1 MFSVL
6 ITGSSRG
13 IGLELTKQFV
23 THHDPPDTVIA
34 TCRNPSTADELRSL
48 MSRFNNLVILE
59 LDVNKVETFPRLVE
73 RVTSI
78 VGSSGLNVLINNA
91 GIVSK
96 KSNLEDVIYDEYL
109 NVLHTNTVAPV
120 FLTQALLPLIK
131 RAAAVNDEKEMCIK
145 KAAVINISSVLG
157 SVSLTTRGYWG
168 YNESKAALNQASRL
182 LSANVET
189 DGILVVDIHPGSVK
203 TDMGGPQ
210 ASLTTEESVREMMDL
225 IYNLSEYEN
234 DSFLRFDGEELPW

>member
-225 IYNLSEYEN
+225 FYNLSEYEN

>member
-1 MFSVL
+1 
-6 ITGSSRG
+6 
-13 IGLELTKQFV
+13 
-23 THHDPPDTVIA
+23 
-34 TCRNPSTADELRSL
+34 
-48 MSRFNNLVILE
+48 
-59 LDVNKVETFPRLVE
+59 
-73 RVTSI
+73 
-78 VGSSGLNVLINNA
+78 
-91 GIVSK
+91 
-96 KSNLEDVIYDEYL
+96 
-109 NVLHTNTVAPV
+109 
-120 FLTQALLPLIK
+120 
-131 RAAAVNDEKEMCIK
+131 MCIK

-225 IYNLSEYEN
+225 FYNLSEYEN